1 MDDFFKSKKAL
12 QTLKLISPG
21 TELRLGIDHVLKAKT
36 GGLIVI
42 ADNEDVM
49 KIVDGGFK
57 FKARCVKFFKI
68 LQRLVF
74 GKIVNE
80 GKEEKIKLFKSI

>member
-42 ADNEDVM
+42 ADNEDVSDIDIEITN
-49 KIVDGGFK
+49 KKYFLK
-57 FKARCVKFFKI
+57 
-68 LQRLVF
+68 
-74 GKIVNE
+74 GK
-80 GKEEKIKLFKSI
+80 KKRWKL